1 LFIVIFKVYLN
12 RTFYR
17 KCLYY
22 TPSETELRE
31 AKVHS
36 SRSDASGKGLEKRF
50 GHPALHAELFTPMLH
65 ARMMPLLADVY
76 KGKIGSDKAK
86 LDEYGGRKLDA
97 QVVEGGL
104 KIAAVEQVS
113 LLRYFSNRISH

>member
-1 LFIVIFKVYLN
+1 
-12 RTFYR
+12 
-17 KCLYY
+17 
-22 TPSETELRE
+22 
-31 AKVHS
+31 
-36 SRSDASGKGLEKRF
+36 
-50 GHPALHAELFTPMLH
+50 
-65 ARMMPLLADVY
+65 MMPLLADVY